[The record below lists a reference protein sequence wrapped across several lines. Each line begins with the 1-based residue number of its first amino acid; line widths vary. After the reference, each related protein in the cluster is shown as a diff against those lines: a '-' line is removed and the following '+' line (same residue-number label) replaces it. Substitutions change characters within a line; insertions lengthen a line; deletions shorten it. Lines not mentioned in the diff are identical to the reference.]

1 MNPLSVLLASS
12 VRRSIRL
19 VLPVNPCRALSSPP
33 YERILIIFRGRILLL
48 RSILQS
54 MKGMRIVVEEP
65 TSIYAE
71 FTSGLKWSLFC
82 GKGSRQAPTS

>member
-1 MNPLSVLLASS
+1 MPS
-12 VRRSIRL
+12 
-19 VLPVNPCRALSSPP
+19 ALISFS
-33 YERILIIFRGRILLL
+33 ERILIIFRGRILLL

>member
-1 MNPLSVLLASS
+1 MNPLSALVASR

-19 VLPVNPCRALSSPP
+19 VFPVKCSMPSALISSS
-33 YERILIIFRGRILLL
+33 ERILIIFRGRILLL

-54 MKGMRIVVEEP
+54 MKGMRIVVNEP

-71 FTSGLKWSLFC
+71 FTSGLKWSLF
-82 GKGSRQAPTS
+82 

>member
-1 MNPLSVLLASS
+1 MPSALISS
-12 VRRSIRL
+12 S
-19 VLPVNPCRALSSPP
+19 
-33 YERILIIFRGRILLL
+33 ERILIIFRGRILLL

-71 FTSGLKWSLFC
+71 FTSGLKWTLFC
-82 GKGSRQAPTS
+82 GKESRKAPTS